1 MTSYL
6 SRLHFSLVLSAILNQ
21 ACVAYLQRHFRR
33 DEFLGRINE
42 IVYFLPFSRT
52 ELNKLVVREMD
63 SWAQKVYCHVSCFVV
78 FCRTMLCIIVAYAI
92 MQCLSVCVCVCLSR
106 SWIVSKRINIA
117 AKIFSPS
124 GSHTILVFPCQTA

>member
-63 SWAQKVYCHVSCFVV
+63 SWAQKVYCHVM
-78 FCRTMLCIIVAYAI
+78 FCGFLPHDAMHNRGLCHHAV
-92 MQCLSVCVCVCLSR
+92 SVCVCVCLSR
-106 SWIVSKRINIA
+106 SW
-117 AKIFSPS
+117 
-124 GSHTILVFPCQTA
+124 GLCQNE